1 MLHWVE
7 LGMESLLNVRDRSLA
22 KRNLRFLA
30 QLVERFF
37 FLRYNPRPRRVLEEG
52 TELRGE
58 DYLREALR
66 EGRGALLVTAHLGN
80 FPWIFTYL
88 AQRFPFHVVMRRL
101 KSPSLEGLLR
111 ESLELASIRRILPQG
126 ASLRVKSALQR
137 GGVVTYLVDQYLLP
151 LSSKRRSEAVRRAIP
166 LLASSLGVPVLPLF
180 VYQGAGGKV
189 IGELRAPL
197 ETLDLEGM
205 REMVLEEIRR
215 NPHLWF
221 WWWRLGK
228 NLKRRR

>member
-1 MLHWVE
+1 
-7 LGMESLLNVRDRSLA
+7 MESLLKVRDRSLA

-30 QLVERFF
+30 QLVERYL
-37 FLRYNPRPRRVLEEG
+37 FLRYNPNPRRVLQEG

-66 EGRGALLVTAHLGN
+66 DRRGAILVTAHLGN
-80 FPWIFTYL
+80 FPWAFSYL
-88 AQRFPFHVVMRRL
+88 AQRFSFYVLIRRL
-101 KSPSLEGLLR
+101 KSASLEGLLR
-111 ESLELASIRRILPQG
+111 ESLELAGIRRILPQG

-151 LSSKRRSEAVRRAIP
+151 LSSKERSEAVKRAIP
-166 LLASSLGVPVLPLF
+166 LLASSLDVPVLPLF
-180 VYQGAGGKV
+180 VHQGAEGKV
-189 IGELRAPL
+189 IAEVRAPL
-197 ETLDLEGM
+197 ETLQVEEM

-221 WWWRLGK
+221 WWWRLGRR
-228 NLKRRR
+228 LKRGR